1 MRDQEEGEVEGC
13 AMTPQD
19 AEKLDLESLSQESL
33 VELVRVLRL
42 MLNVARAEGT
52 VLAERVRRLEEAR
65 KQDREQ
71 EDYRPRRENW

>member
-1 MRDQEEGEVEGC
+1 
-13 AMTPQD
+13 MTPQD